1 MNGKPDQDAQAKSP
15 RPLAGEGWVRVLLAF
30 PHPTKRSRKPL
41 TPALSRAAGEG
52 EEQPRPPSKWPSRFA
67 IGGLSLGLLGF
78 FSYAWLGGVLAEIDR
93 TLPPVP
99 DPAKV
104 PTSQIVV
111 DRTDTLLRPYTIAE
125 GRWRLPVR
133 LAEVDPM
140 FLTMLKGYED
150 RRFDEHHGVDWRA
163 FARAAGQILRN
174 GHVVSGGS
182 TLTMQVARLVQG
194 GSTRQAES
202 KLKQIVHARTLEQK
216 LDKQQILSLYLALAP
231 YGGNLEGIRAATLAY
246 FGKEPRRLTIAE
258 AALLVALPQSPEARR
273 PDRDPKAAKAAR
285 DRVLDRLVTA
295 GVLDEET
302 AASAKTERI
311 PEARKPFPM
320 LAAHLGDQA
329 RKRHP
334 ADPVIQ
340 LTIDGRLQAKLEALA
355 SARAAKVGAKAS
367 VAILV
372 ADQVTGDILASVG
385 SAGFMDDGRNGYV
398 DMTEAVRSPGSTLKP
413 LIYGLAF
420 EQGLAHPQSL
430 IEDKPSAFA
439 GYAPVNF
446 DGFYRGTVTIHDALT
461 QSLNVPAVQVLDAVG
476 PARLIARLK
485 RAAANPRLPD
495 MSAAG
500 LAVGLGGVGISLRDL
515 VSVYAAIARGG
526 RPVALHPEPVPI
538 VASADTA
545 PVLDPLAAWYV
556 SDILADVPPP
566 TIGARGRIAYK
577 TGTSYGY
584 RDAWSIGF
592 DGRTVI
598 GVWAGRADGAPVS
611 GLSGIGTAAPVL
623 FEAFDKMG
631 GERAPLPSAPRGALI
646 ASNGEL
652 PAPLKR
658 FRGSDTLANKA
669 PDTPEIA
676 FPPDGVQVDLGIRAG
691 DPMPLMIKIRNGQPP
706 FTWFANGLPIAQ
718 TPFSRAESWQPDG
731 PGFVTLSVVDSA
743 GRSDRVTVFVE

>member
-1 MNGKPDQDAQAKSP
+1 
-15 RPLAGEGWVRVLLAF
+15 
-30 PHPTKRSRKPL
+30 
-41 TPALSRAAGEG
+41 
-52 EEQPRPPSKWPSRFA
+52 
-67 IGGLSLGLLGF
+67 
-78 FSYAWLGGVLAEIDR
+78 
-93 TLPPVP
+93 
-99 DPAKV
+99 
-104 PTSQIVV
+104 
-111 DRTDTLLRPYTIAE
+111 
-125 GRWRLPVR
+125 
-133 LAEVDPM
+133 
-140 FLTMLKGYED
+140 
-150 RRFDEHHGVDWRA
+150 
-163 FARAAGQILRN
+163 
-174 GHVVSGGS
+174 
-182 TLTMQVARLVQG
+182 
-194 GSTRQAES
+194 
-202 KLKQIVHARTLEQK
+202 
-216 LDKQQILSLYLALAP
+216 
-231 YGGNLEGIRAATLAY
+231 
-246 FGKEPRRLTIAE
+246 
-258 AALLVALPQSPEARR
+258 
-273 PDRDPKAAKAAR
+273 
-285 DRVLDRLVTA
+285 
-295 GVLDEET
+295 
-302 AASAKTERI
+302 
-311 PEARKPFPM
+311 M

-334 ADPVIQ
+334 ADPVIK
-340 LTIDGRLQAKLEALA
+340 LTLDGRLQAKLETLA
-355 SARAAKVGAKAS
+355 STRAAKVGAKAS

-538 VASADTA
+538 VVSADTA

-631 GERAPLPSAPRGALI
+631 GERAPLPPAPRGALI
-646 ASNGEL
+646 SSNGEL

-658 FRGSDTLANKA
+658 FRGTDTLANKA
-669 PDTPEIA
+669 PDTPQIA

-706 FTWFANGLPIAQ
+706 FTWFANGVPIAQ
-718 TPFSRAESWQPDG
+718 TPFSRAESWEPDG

>member
-1 MNGKPDQDAQAKSP
+1 MNGKPDTDTKESP
-15 RPLAGEGWVRVLLAF
+15 LPLAGEGEL
-30 PHPTKRSRKPL
+30 
-41 TPALSRAAGEG
+41 
-52 EEQPRPPSKWPSRFA
+52 PPSKRRRRA
-67 IGGLSLGLLGF
+67 TIAGLSLGLVVF
-78 FSYAWLGGVLAEIDR
+78 FSYAWLGGVLAEIDK

-111 DRTDTLLRPYTIAE
+111 DRSDTLLRPYTIAE
-125 GRWRLPVR
+125 GRWRLPVT
-133 LAEVDPM
+133 LSDVDPM

-150 RRFDEHHGVDWRA
+150 HRFDEHHGVDWRA
-163 FARAAGQILRN
+163 FGRAAGQIIRN

-202 KLKQIVHARTLEQK
+202 KLKQIVHARALEQK
-216 LDKQQILSLYLALAP
+216 LDKSQILSLYLALAP

-334 ADPVIQ
+334 SDPVIK
-340 LTIDGRLQAKLEALA
+340 LTLDGRLQAKLETLA
-355 SARAAKVGAKAS
+355 STRAAKVGAKAS

-538 VASADTA
+538 VVSADTA

-631 GERAPLPSAPRGALI
+631 GERAPLPPAPRGALI

-658 FRGSDTLANKA
+658 FRGTDTLANKA
-669 PDTPEIA
+669 PDTPQIA

-706 FTWFANGLPIAQ
+706 FTWFANGVPIAQ
-718 TPFSRAESWQPDG
+718 TPFSRAESWAPDG

>member
-1 MNGKPDQDAQAKSP
+1 MNGKPDPGPGKKWP
-15 RPLAGEGWVRVLLAF
+15 R
-30 PHPTKRSRKPL
+30 
-41 TPALSRAAGEG
+41 RAAI
-52 EEQPRPPSKWPSRFA
+52 A
-67 IGGLSLGLLGF
+67 GLSLGLVAF
-78 FSYAWLGGVLAEIDR
+78 FSYAWLGGVLAEIDK

-99 DPAKV
+99 DPTKI

-125 GRWRLPVR
+125 GRWRLPVT
-133 LAEVDPM
+133 LADVDPM

-163 FARAAGQILRN
+163 FARAAGQIIRN

-202 KLKQIVHARTLEQK
+202 KLKQIVHARALEQK

-295 GVLDEET
+295 GILDEET
-302 AASAKTERI
+302 ATSAKTERV

-334 ADPVIQ
+334 TDPVIK
-340 LTIDGRLQAKLEALA
+340 LTVDGRLQAKLETLA
-355 SARAAKVGAKAS
+355 STRAAKVGAKAS

-372 ADQVTGDILASVG
+372 ADHVTGDILASVG
-385 SAGFMDDGRNGYV
+385 SAGFMDDGRSGYV

-526 RPVALHPEPVPI
+526 RPVALHQEPEKIVP
-538 VASADTA
+538 AADTA

-556 SDILADVPPP
+556 ADILADVPPP

-592 DGRTVI
+592 DGRNVI

-623 FEAFDKMG
+623 FEAFDKLG
-631 GERAPLPSAPRGALI
+631 SDRAPLSPAPRGALI
-646 ASNGEL
+646 ASNGDL

-658 FRGSDTLANKA
+658 FRGTDMLANKA
-669 PDTPEIA
+669 PDTPQIA

-706 FTWFANGLPIAQ
+706 FTWFANGVPIAQ
-718 TPFSRAESWQPDG
+718 TPFSRAESWEPDG

>member
-1 MNGKPDQDAQAKSP
+1 MSRP
-15 RPLAGEGWVRVLLAF
+15 R
-30 PHPTKRSRKPL
+30 
-41 TPALSRAAGEG
+41 
-52 EEQPRPPSKWPSRFA
+52 SKWPRRAA
-67 IGGLSLGLLGF
+67 IGGLSLGLVAF

-93 TLPPVP
+93 TLPPLP
-99 DPAKV
+99 DPAKI

-111 DRTDTLLRPYTIAE
+111 DRSDTLLRPYTIAE
-125 GRWRLPVR
+125 GRWRLPVT
-133 LAEVDPM
+133 LADVDPM

-150 RRFDEHHGVDWRA
+150 RRFDAHRGVDWRA

-202 KLKQIVHARTLEQK
+202 KLKQIVHARALEQK
-216 LDKQQILSLYLALAP
+216 LDKTQILSLYLALAP

-273 PDRDPKAAKAAR
+273 PDRDPRAAKAAR

-295 GVLDEET
+295 GILDEET

-311 PEARKPFPM
+311 PEARRPFPM

-334 ADPVIQ
+334 ADPVIK
-340 LTIDGRLQAKLEALA
+340 LTLDGRLQAKLEALA
-355 SARAAKVGAKAS
+355 STRAAKVGAKAS

-538 VASADTA
+538 VVSADTA

-556 SDILADVPPP
+556 ADILADVPPP

-631 GERAPLPSAPRGALI
+631 GERAPLPTAPRGALI

-652 PAPLKR
+652 PPPLKR
-658 FRGSDTLANKA
+658 FRGTDTLANRA
-669 PDTPEIA
+669 PDTPQIA

-706 FTWFANGLPIAQ
+706 FTWFANGVPIAQ
-718 TPFSRAESWQPDG
+718 TPFSRAESWEPDG

>member
-1 MNGKPDQDAQAKSP
+1 MNGKPDTDTKGGP
-15 RPLAGEGWVRVLLAF
+15 RPLAGEGWVMGLLAF
-30 PHPTKRSRKPL
+30 AHPTKRSRKTL

-52 EEQPRPPSKWPSRFA
+52 EKQPRPSSKWRRRA
-67 IGGLSLGLLGF
+67 TIAGLSLGLVVF
-78 FSYAWLGGVLAEIDR
+78 FSYAWLGGVLAEIDK

-99 DPAKV
+99 DPAKI

-111 DRTDTLLRPYTIAE
+111 DRGDTLLRPYTIAE
-125 GRWRLPVR
+125 GRWRLPVT
-133 LAEVDPM
+133 LADVDPM

-163 FARAAGQILRN
+163 FGRAAGQIIRN

-202 KLKQIVHARTLEQK
+202 KLKQIVHARALEQK
-216 LDKQQILSLYLALAP
+216 LDKNQILSLYLALAP

-334 ADPVIQ
+334 ADPVIK
-340 LTIDGRLQAKLEALA
+340 LTLDGRLQAKLETLA
-355 SARAAKVGAKAS
+355 STRAAKVGAKAS

-538 VASADTA
+538 VVSADTA

-556 SDILADVPPP
+556 ADILADVPPP

-631 GERAPLPSAPRGALI
+631 GERAPLPPAPRGALI

-658 FRGSDTLANKA
+658 FRGTDTLANKA
-669 PDTPEIA
+669 PDTPQIA

-706 FTWFANGLPIAQ
+706 FTWFANGVPIAQ
-718 TPFSRAESWQPDG
+718 TPFSRAESWAPDG

>member
-1 MNGKPDQDAQAKSP
+1 MNGKPDPDAPESP
-15 RPLAGEGWVRVLLAF
+15 RPLAGEGWVRGLLAF
-30 PHPTKRSRKPL
+30 AHPTKRNRKTL

-52 EEQPRPPSKWPSRFA
+52 EEVSRPSPKWPRRAA
-67 IGGLSLGLLGF
+67 IGGLSLGLVAF

-93 TLPPVP
+93 TLPPLP
-99 DPAKV
+99 DPAKI

-111 DRTDTLLRPYTIAE
+111 DRSDTLLRPYTIAE
-125 GRWRLPVR
+125 GRWRLPVT
-133 LAEVDPM
+133 LTEVDPM

-163 FARAAGQILRN
+163 FGRAAGQILRN

-202 KLKQIVHARTLEQK
+202 KLKQIVHARALEQK
-216 LDKQQILSLYLALAP
+216 LDKSQILSLYLALAP

-273 PDRDPKAAKAAR
+273 PDRDPRAAKAAR

-295 GVLDEET
+295 GILDEET

-334 ADPVIQ
+334 TDPVIK
-340 LTIDGRLQAKLEALA
+340 LTLDGRLQAKLEALA
-355 SARAAKVGAKAS
+355 STRAAKVGAKAS

-526 RPVALHPEPVPI
+526 RPVALHPESVPI
-538 VASADTA
+538 VVSADTA

-556 SDILADVPPP
+556 ADILADVPPP

-631 GERAPLPSAPRGALI
+631 GERAPLPTAPRGALI

-652 PAPLKR
+652 PPPLKR
-658 FRGSDTLANKA
+658 FRGTDTLANRA
-669 PDTPEIA
+669 PDTPQIA

-706 FTWFANGLPIAQ
+706 FTWFANGVPIAQ
-718 TPFSRAESWQPDG
+718 TPFSRAESWEPDG

>member
-1 MNGKPDQDAQAKSP
+1 MCAGSPPVAVMSNVPDPDTRESP
-15 RPLAGEGWVRVLLAF
+15 LPLAGEGEEAPRAF
-30 PHPTKRSRKPL
+30 
-41 TPALSRAAGEG
+41 
-52 EEQPRPPSKWPSRFA
+52 SKWRRRA
-67 IGGLSLGLLGF
+67 TIVGLSLGLAGF
-78 FSYAWLGGVLAEIDR
+78 FAYAWLGGVLAEIDR

-125 GRWRLPVR
+125 GRWRLPVT

-202 KLKQIVHARTLEQK
+202 KLKQIVHARALEQK
-216 LDKQQILSLYLALAP
+216 LDKSQILSLYLALAP

-334 ADPVIQ
+334 ADPIIR
-340 LTIDGRLQAKLEALA
+340 LTIDGRLQAKLETLA
-355 SARAAKVGAKAS
+355 GIRAAKVGAKAS

-485 RAAANPRLPD
+485 RAAASPRLPD

-538 VASADTA
+538 VAAADTA

-623 FEAFDKMG
+623 FEAFDKIG

-658 FRGSDTLANKA
+658 FRGTDTLANRA
-669 PDTPEIA
+669 PDTPQIA

>member
-1 MNGKPDQDAQAKSP
+1 MNGKPDPDVPESP
-15 RPLAGEGWVRVLLAF
+15 RLAAGEGWVTGLLAF
-30 PHPTKRSRKPL
+30 AHPTKRNRKTL

-52 EEQPRPPSKWPSRFA
+52 EEQPRPSSRWRRRLA
-67 IGGLSLGLLGF
+67 IAGLSLGLVAF
-78 FSYAWLGGVLAEIDR
+78 FSCAWLGGVLAEIDK

-99 DPAKV
+99 DSAKV

-111 DRTDTLLRPYTIAE
+111 DRSDTLLRPYTIAE
-125 GRWRLPVR
+125 GRWRLPVT

-202 KLKQIVHARTLEQK
+202 KLKQIVHARALEQK
-216 LDKQQILSLYLALAP
+216 LDKSQILSLYLALAP

-295 GVLDEET
+295 GILDEET

-334 ADPVIQ
+334 ADPVIK
-340 LTIDGRLQAKLEALA
+340 LTLDGRLQAKLETLA
-355 SARAAKVGAKAS
+355 STRAAKVGAKAS

-538 VASADTA
+538 VVSADTA

-631 GERAPLPSAPRGALI
+631 GERAPLPPAPRGALI

-658 FRGSDTLANKA
+658 FRGTDTLANKA
-669 PDTPEIA
+669 PDTPQIA

-706 FTWFANGLPIAQ
+706 FTWFANGVPIAQ
-718 TPFSRAESWQPDG
+718 TPFSRAESWEPDG

>member
-1 MNGKPDQDAQAKSP
+1 MP
-15 RPLAGEGWVRVLLAF
+15 R
-30 PHPTKRSRKPL
+30 
-41 TPALSRAAGEG
+41 RA
-52 EEQPRPPSKWPSRFA
+52 A
-67 IGGLSLGLLGF
+67 IGGLTLGLVAF
-78 FSYAWLGGVLAEIDR
+78 FSYAWLGGVLAEIDK

-99 DPAKV
+99 DPAEV

-111 DRTDTLLRPYTIAE
+111 DRSDTLLRPYTIAE
-125 GRWRLPVR
+125 GRWRLPVT
-133 LAEVDPM
+133 LADVDPM

-163 FARAAGQILRN
+163 FARAGGQILRN

-202 KLKQIVHARTLEQK
+202 KLKQIVHARALEQK
-216 LDKQQILSLYLALAP
+216 LDKNQILSLYLALAP

-295 GVLDEET
+295 GILDEET

-334 ADPVIQ
+334 ADPVIK
-340 LTIDGRLQAKLEALA
+340 LTLDGRLQAKLETLA
-355 SARAAKVGAKAS
+355 STRAAKVGAKAS

-538 VASADTA
+538 VVSADTA

-631 GERAPLPSAPRGALI
+631 GERAPLPPAPRGALI

-658 FRGSDTLANKA
+658 FRGTDTLANKA
-669 PDTPEIA
+669 PDTPQIA

-706 FTWFANGLPIAQ
+706 FTWFANGVPIAQ
-718 TPFSRAESWQPDG
+718 TPFSRAESWEPDG

>member
-1 MNGKPDQDAQAKSP
+1 MA
-15 RPLAGEGWVRVLLAF
+15 
-30 PHPTKRSRKPL
+30 
-41 TPALSRAAGEG
+41 
-52 EEQPRPPSKWPSRFA
+52 
-67 IGGLSLGLLGF
+67 GLSLGLAAF
-78 FSYAWLGGVLAEIDR
+78 FAYAWLGGVLAEIGR

-111 DRTDTLLRPYTIAE
+111 DRSDTLLRPYTIAE
-125 GRWRLPVR
+125 GRWRLPVT
-133 LAEVDPM
+133 LADVDPM

-163 FARAAGQILRN
+163 LGRAAGQILRN

-202 KLKQIVHARTLEQK
+202 KLKQIVHARALEQK
-216 LDKQQILSLYLALAP
+216 LDKNQILSLYLALAP

-334 ADPVIQ
+334 TDPVIR
-340 LTIDGRLQAKLEALA
+340 LTVDGRLQAKLEALA
-355 SARAAKVGAKAS
+355 GIRAAKVGAKAS

-485 RAAANPRLPD
+485 RAAASPRLPD

-500 LAVGLGGVGISLRDL
+500 LAVGLGGVGISLKDL

-526 RPVALHPEPVPI
+526 RPVALHPEPLPV

-545 PVLDPLAAWYV
+545 PVLEPLAAWYV

-623 FEAFDKMG
+623 FEAFDKLG
-631 GERAPLPSAPRGALI
+631 GDRAPLPPAPRGALI
-646 ASNGEL
+646 ASNGDL

-658 FRGSDTLANKA
+658 FRGSDILANKA

-706 FTWFANGLPIAQ
+706 FTWFANGVPIAQ
-718 TPFSRAESWQPDG
+718 TPFARAESWAPDG